1 MSTMETLYCV
11 KLIRLQ
17 LLKLEDEKQIHL
29 DVVFTEIFANA
40 LETKTLIY
48 EIKSAMRG
56 Q

>member
-17 LLKLEDEKQIHL
+17 LLKLEDEKQMCL

-40 LETKTLIY
+40 FETKTVMIIY
-48 EIKSAMRG
+48 EIKSAIL
-56 Q
+56 